1 MATDNQN
8 KDTPMGVFL
17 DLKSAL
23 LAACALIM
31 FLVGTVFRVWDAASQ
46 RGADELSR
54 RLDRM
59 DARDEKFESRL
70 AEMEAGHNGYR
81 FEIEH
86 LKRALERR

>member
-1 MATDNQN
+1 
-8 KDTPMGVFL
+8 MGVFL

-59 DARDEKFESRL
+59 DARDEKFEARL

>member
-1 MATDNQN
+1 MASDNQD
-8 KDTPMGVFL
+8 KATPMGVFL
-17 DLKSAL
+17 DFKSAL

-54 RLDRM
+54 RLDKM
-59 DARDEKFESRL
+59 DARDDKCEARL

-81 FEIEH
+81 YEIEH